1 MDWTDKDFAM
11 GRAFLAT
18 VICISMVATAS
29 ADPRQ
34 PPRKGTVRPVGKPLV
49 RGRKPVVRP
58 RQRAGTRRRYRCVKD
73 RPGRRRF
80 LNRRPVKIK
89 PKRPGNARKA
99 TGSLS
104 NMGGALVTQ
113 RKGARSSGVKKP
125 LTGKK
130 IKTSIRVQHQTDKKT
145 AASLESL
152 RRFVLSAPPE
162 QLAGGQRAQL
172 RGAKMPELL
181 AAARSGTL
189 TSHDVATFAQSVHP
203 SLLAV
208 FEKSAKLPQ
217 GFFLTVT
224 RSVQFPGGNPFMG
237 SKAPSI
243 VEARKYRTDMLR
255 RLEQIVKLH
264 SKRGGKHLPHALQ
277 LLTSSAHITAP
288 TSTFGYR
295 AVIRKLVDEI
305 PMLELKNRHAYITSL
320 SASKILAQ
328 MPRRAQ
334 LSKQKDLVSYKHL
347 MGTLGKVHDGKLLVE
362 IYAENVPAKGRI
374 GRYLP
379 VIALGEGS
387 YCVDDI
393 ARTTVALFQSHQ
405 RKPQPALLKKAV
417 AGLSFVK
424 MMQAKDGE
432 FYNFAVLKGGKL
444 KVNKSGATSKKGI
457 DFWAARAMWALGEGY
472 ATLRKSDPKS
482 AGALARTINRTL
494 PRLEA
499 SLAKSY
505 GKYHTV
511 KGVKLPAWLIN
522 DAADQ
527 TSVML
532 KGLLAYHRGLPSGKT
547 QKRVEKIITRYAEG
561 IAAAQVTRAG
571 AKDQGRFYHSMR
583 DPGAKHVWG
592 ARQVEV
598 LAEAGKQ
605 LRRQDWV
612 KAAARCADSY
622 WGKHR
627 MGTLVQPGE
636 EQIAYGA
643 ESVVSGYARLHEATG
658 KKEYAKATY
667 RWSTW
672 LFGQNKAGAVMY
684 DPISGR
690 GYDGIA
696 SFQVKGKPRYSV
708 NGNSG
713 AESTVEAILALQ
725 SAARVPGVHQKLRTF
740 LEQKL
745 PR

>member
-1 MDWTDKDFAM
+1 M
-11 GRAFLAT
+11 GRAVLT
-18 VICISMVATAS
+18 IVICISMATAAG
-29 ADPRQ
+29 ADPRK
-34 PPRKGTVRPVGKPLV
+34 PLRKGSVRPVYKPHT
-49 RGRKPVVRP
+49 RAQKAVVR
-58 RQRAGTRRRYRCVKD
+58 QRRKAGTRQRYRCVKN
-73 RPGRRRF
+73 RPGTRRH
-80 LNRRPVKIK
+80 LTKRPVR
-89 PKRPGNARKA
+89 PKLKVRTRTNKSA
-99 TGSLS
+99 GSLS
-104 NMGGALVTQ
+104 HMGGALVAQ
-113 RKGARSSGVKKP
+113 RKGKRATKVKKP
-125 LTGKK
+125 LQGKR
-130 IKTSIRVQHQTDKKT
+130 IKATVRVQHQVDRKT
-145 AASLESL
+145 AANLETL
-152 RRFVLSAPPE
+152 RKFVLSASPE
-162 QLAGGQRAQL
+162 KLAGNQRAQL
-172 RGAKMPELL
+172 QGAKMPELL

-189 TSHDVATFAQSVHP
+189 SSHDVATFAQSVHP

-208 FEKSAKLPQ
+208 FEKGAKLPR

-243 VEARKYRTDMLR
+243 AEARKYRVDMVR

-264 SKRGGKHLPHALQ
+264 NKRGGKHLPHALQ
-277 LLTSSAHITAP
+277 LLTSTAHITAP
-288 TSTFGYR
+288 TSSGYR
-295 AVIRKLVDEI
+295 TVIRKLVDEI
-305 PMLELKNRHAYITSL
+305 PMLELKKRHTYIMGLT
-320 SASKILAQ
+320 ARQAVAQ
-328 MPRRAQ
+328 MPTRRA
-334 LSKQKDLVSYKHL
+334 LTKQKNLVNYDHL
-347 MGTLGKVHDGKLLVE
+347 VGTLGKLHDRKLLVE

-393 ARTTVALFQSHQ
+393 ARTTVALLQTHQ
-405 RKPQPALLKKAV
+405 RRPKAGVLKKAL

-432 FYNFAVLKGGKL
+432 FYNFAVLKNDKL
-444 KVNKSGATSKKGI
+444 KVNKAGATSKKGI
-457 DFWAARAMWALGEGY
+457 DFWAARAVWALGEGY
-472 ATLRKSDPKS
+472 ATLRKSDPKTAS
-482 AGALARTINRTL
+482 AMARTINRTL

-511 KGVKLPAWLIN
+511 KGTRLPAWLIN

-532 KGLLAYHRGLPSGKT
+532 KGLLAYHRELPSGKM
-547 QKRVEKIITRYAEG
+547 KNRVEKIITRYAEG
-561 IAAAQVTRAG
+561 VAAAQVTAPA
-571 AKDQGRFYHSMR
+571 AKDRGRFYHSMKN
-583 DPGAKHVWG
+583 PGAKHVWG

-598 LAEAGKQ
+598 LAQAGKQ
-605 LRRQDWV
+605 LRKPAWV
-612 KAAARCADSY
+612 KAAALCADKY

-658 KKEYAKATY
+658 NKAYAQATY

-725 SAARVPGVHQKLRTF
+725 SAARVPGVHARLRKF

-745 PR
+745 PK